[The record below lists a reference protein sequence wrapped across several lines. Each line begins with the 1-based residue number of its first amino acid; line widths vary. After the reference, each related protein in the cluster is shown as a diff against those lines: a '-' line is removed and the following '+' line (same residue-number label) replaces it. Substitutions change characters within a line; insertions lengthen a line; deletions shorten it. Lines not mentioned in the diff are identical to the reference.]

1 MFHTCRPVALLAI
14 LMLQV
19 APIGQAAAT
28 EVAVAP
34 QPLWQTRGSSAPE
47 SVVFDA
53 ARDAYYVSNMAS
65 RGEGATPGDGFISR
79 LDAHGNIAELK
90 WVAGLQNPKGL
101 ALANGRLYAG
111 DDDALVEIDPDAG
124 AIVARH
130 APEDG
135 GPALFNDATADAAG
149 NVYVFSRRLDTVYRL
164 SAGTFAPWAK
174 VDVQASGRFNGLRAD
189 GDRLLAGSWQVPA
202 ADGGEQLGHLSTFAL
217 ADGTPGRIGTAPIG
231 HIDGIEPDG
240 AGGWTVTDFT
250 PGRLLHVD
258 AEGRT
263 RVLLQLVKGTADHL
277 YLPQQQLLLIP
288 LLLEDRLLAYRWA
301 PDADELN

>member
-1 MFHTCRPVALLAI
+1 MTRLSARVLLLLASACAGTA
-14 LMLQV
+14 V
-19 APIGQAAAT
+19 AAN
-28 EVAVAP
+28 AP
-34 QPLWQTRGSSAPE
+34 QPLWQTRGFSAPE
-47 SVVFDA
+47 SIVFDA
-53 ARDAYYVSNMAS
+53 ARKAYYVSNMAS

-90 WVAGLQNPKGL
+90 WVTGLQNPKGL

-130 APEDG
+130 APQDG

-164 SAGTFAPWAK
+164 SAGTFAPWVK

-189 GDRLLAGSWQVPA
+189 GERLLAGSWQVPA
-202 ADGGEQLGHLSTFAL
+202 DGGEQPGHLSTFAL
-217 ADGTPGRIGTAPIG
+217 ADGTPGRIGTTPIG
-231 HIDGIEPDG
+231 HVDGIEPDG

-250 PGRLLHVD
+250 PDGCCTWTPR
-258 AEGRT
+258 AGPGCCCSWSR
-263 RVLLQLVKGTADHL
+263 
-277 YLPQQQLLLIP
+277 
-288 LLLEDRLLAYRWA
+288 A
-301 PDADELN
+301 PPTTSTCRNSSFC